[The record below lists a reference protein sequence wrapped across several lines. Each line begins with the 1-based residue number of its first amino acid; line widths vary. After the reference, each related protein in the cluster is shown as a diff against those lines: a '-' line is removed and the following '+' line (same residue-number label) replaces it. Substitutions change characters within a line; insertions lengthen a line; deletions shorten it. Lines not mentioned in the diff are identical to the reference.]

1 MVNKAQSI
9 NSILVKDGES
19 NKIDFD
25 SELISEGPLGYII
38 ENKILKEFVFNEVT
52 KNSLIN
58 VYFDVE
64 INKIENQDQ
73 KIVKLKTNKGIFESS
88 LVVGADGRYSKTR
101 ELSNFKYFYN
111 DYNQQALVFNISHQ
125 RSHNALAV
133 EYFFP
138 SGPLALLPMKNNKQ
152 KMSSVVWTVENS
164 FQLDLKR
171 KKLSSRHLKIN
182 TTVNSVK
189 LKIFLSLFFII

>member
-1 MVNKAQSI
+1 MVLALSLAKNGVQVTIVEKNKKSKLLNIGDSRTSAISQGSSRILTELNIWNKIGKKAQLI

-73 KIVKLKTNKGIFESS
+73 KIVK
-88 LVVGADGRYSKTR
+88 
-101 ELSNFKYFYN
+101 
-111 DYNQQALVFNISHQ
+111 
-125 RSHNALAV
+125 
-133 EYFFP
+133 
-138 SGPLALLPMKNNKQ
+138 
-152 KMSSVVWTVENS
+152 
-164 FQLDLKR
+164 
-171 KKLSSRHLKIN
+171 
-182 TTVNSVK
+182 
-189 LKIFLSLFFII
+189 

>member
-1 MVNKAQSI
+1 MTQERLISQGSSRILTELNIWNKIGKKAQSI

-88 LVVGADGRYSKTR
+88 LVVGESMEDIQKQENYLILNTHTMITTNKHWFLIFHT
-101 ELSNFKYFYN
+101 
-111 DYNQQALVFNISHQ
+111 
-125 RSHNALAV
+125 NAV
-133 EYFFP
+133 I
-138 SGPLALLPMKNNKQ
+138 
-152 KMSSVVWTVENS
+152 T
-164 FQLDLKR
+164 
-171 KKLSSRHLKIN
+171 H
-182 TTVNSVK
+182 
-189 LKIFLSLFFII
+189 